1 MKFIGREKELKI
13 IKKVIDSSEQENI
26 LIYGRRRI
34 GKSFL
39 IKKALEHLECKIIH
53 YQCKEISLEN
63 TLEDLTKNI
72 LDVFNIKL
80 NIVFNTFDEILDF
93 LFKQNEKVV
102 FVIDEYPYLL
112 RKIEGLDSIIQNK
125 IDMYKYSSSLKLII
139 SGSQI
144 DIMKDMLEYAHP
156 LYGRFNEIIN
166 LKEHNYLDTSKYYL
180 NYPLDDKVKLYSVF
194 GGEPLFNSKVL
205 SEKTVIE
212 NIVELMIKEDS
223 FIELTINNL
232 LNSEL
237 SKVSNANDVLLAIAL
252 GARKNEEIVAKAHL
266 ESSAKLNPTLKYLLK
281 LDLIEKRTPI
291 NDKNNKKKTLYY
303 IKNNAFRFYYRYIY
317 KNYNA
322 RNNMNPYDFY
332 KDFIEEDF
340 ENKFIPYVFEDIS
353 KQYLLLLNMAS
364 LIKPFFAEIGSY
376 WYDDKASR
384 TNGQFDIVTM
394 DKNGYIFYEVKYSK
408 NKVNQSVVNEEISQL
423 NRLNMPYYNLGFI
436 SKSGFD
442 LKEKNEYI
450 LITLEDIYDLNL
462 KVA

>member
-1 MKFIGREKELKI
+1 MKFIGRKKELET
-13 IKKVIDSSEQENI
+13 IKKILNSPDQENI

-39 IKKALEHLECKIIH
+39 IKKALENLKCKIIH

-63 TLEDLTKNI
+63 TIEDLTKTIISTFN
-72 LDVFNIKL
+72 LKFNIA
-80 NIVFNTFDEILDF
+80 FSTMEEILDF
-93 LFKQNEKVV
+93 LFSQDEKIV

-112 RKIEGLDSIIQNK
+112 KKVDGLDSIIQNK
-125 IDMYKYSSSLKLII
+125 IDIYKYTSSLKLII

-156 LYGRFNEIIN
+156 LYGRFSEIIN
-166 LKEHNYLDTSKYYL
+166 LKEHNYLETAQYHES
-180 NYPLDDKVKLYSVF
+180 YPVEDKIKLYSVF
-194 GGEPLFNSKVL
+194 GGEPLFNSKIIGEN
-205 SEKTVIE
+205 SVIN
-212 NIVELMIKEDS
+212 NIVELMIKENS
-223 FIELTINNL
+223 FVELSINNL

-252 GARKNEEIVAKAHL
+252 GARKNEDIVTQAHL
-266 ESSAKLNPTLKYLLK
+266 DSSAKLNPTLKYLLK
-281 LDLIEKRTPI
+281 LDLIEKRSPI

-317 KNYNA
+317 RNYNA

-332 KDFIEEDF
+332 KEFIDEDF

-353 KQYLLLLNMAS
+353 KQYLLLLNVNS
-364 LIKPFFAEIGSY
+364 LIGPFFTEIGTY
-376 WYDDKASR
+376 WFDDKNTR
-384 TNGQFDIVTM
+384 TNAQFDVVTL

-408 NKVNQSVVNEEISQL
+408 NKVNQSIVNEEISQL
-423 NRLNMPYYNLGFI
+423 NRLNISFYNLGFV

-442 LKEKNEYI
+442 LNDKKEYK
-450 LITLEDIYDLNL
+450 LITLEDIYALD
-462 KVA
+462 V